1 MKSGEVQRG
10 FLLSR
15 DEARIVLRTGPGL
28 EQTLAAAEV
37 AQLKPEPLSAMPEGL
52 VDALSPQELADLVA
66 WLASRKG
73 G

>member
-1 MKSGEVQRG
+1 MKSGETPRG

-15 DEARIVLRTGPGL
+15 DDTRIVLRTGPGL
-28 EQTLAAAEV
+28 EQSLATTEV

-73 G
+73 